1 MQEKTVNDVIEELR
15 MQGIVISLSNACR
28 LINNAVSELTTMY
41 DNSIVPTELE
51 ISAEA
56 GEPYMLE
63 TMGIK
68 SIKHNGMPY
77 TNYKAD
83 PQSIIFNDSGDFQ
96 ATVVMIPD
104 DVSAKD
110 DDIPVHTAFH
120 PAVIQYVAYHAQPI
134 GPDGK
139 PKDNEMFYAMAQTA
153 NSRLSRTKRS
163 RARVPARIWR

>member
-15 MQGIVISLSNACR
+15 MQGIVLSLSNACR
-28 LINNAVSELTTMY
+28 LINNAVSEIATMY

-77 TNYKAD
+77 TSYKAD
-83 PQSIIFNDSGDFQ
+83 SQSITFDHSGDFQ

-110 DDIPVHTAFH
+110 DILVHAAFH
-120 PAVIQYVAYHAQPI
+120 PAVIQYVAYHTT
-134 GPDGK
+134 DRTHGK
-139 PKDNEMFYAMAQTA
+139 PKDNEMFYAMAQSVTQ
-153 NSRLSRTKRS
+153 
-163 RARVPARIWR
+163 II

>member
-15 MQGIVISLSNACR
+15 MQGIVLSLSNACR
-28 LINNAVSELTTMY
+28 LINNAVSEIATMY
-41 DNSIVPTELE
+41 DNSILPIELD
-51 ISAEA
+51 ITAEA
-56 GEPYMLE
+56 GKPYMLE

-77 TNYKAD
+77 TSYKAD
-83 PQSIIFNDSGDFQ
+83 SQSITFDHSGDFQ

-110 DDIPVHTAFH
+110 DNIPVHTAFH

-139 PKDNEMFYAMAQTA
+139 PKDNEMFYAMAQSV
-153 NSRLSRTKRS
+153 NSRLSRTKYKGIKMP
-163 RARVPARIWR
+163 ARVWR